1 MGRRGGDE
9 DGAERT
15 EHRGVRLI
23 RVRRTEVQL
32 GEDEMGM
39 WEKELLCR
47 GWGWMV
53 SLISV

>member
-9 DGAERT
+9 DGEERT
-15 EHRGVRLI
+15 EHRGVRL
-23 RVRRTEVQL
+23 RVRRTKVQL
-32 GEDEMGM
+32 GEEEMGM

-47 GWGWMV
+47 GGGWMV

>member
-9 DGAERT
+9 DGEERT